1 MSDAEKEDGG
11 ARESRRVTKLIEG
24 VTALAQPI
32 AASFGCEVDRVEFRP
47 GPQRGILRVYIDKP
61 GGVVIEDC
69 SRVSRQLSA
78 ELDVNDF
85 IAAAYDLEVS
95 SPGLD
100 RPLFGEADFRKF
112 AGRAASVTCRKAVPG
127 VGSKVAGVLRGVEGE
142 DVLLETKDGMV
153 RRIPLEMVA
162 KARLEPEI

>member
-1 MSDAEKEDGG
+1 MSDADMEDGG

-85 IAAAYDLEVS
+85 IAKGAPTRD
-95 SPGLD
+95 
-100 RPLFGEADFRKF
+100 
-112 AGRAASVTCRKAVPG
+112 
-127 VGSKVAGVLRGVEGE
+127 VGQRQSTNA
-142 DVLLETKDGMV
+142 TAWTA
-153 RRIPLEMVA
+153 A
-162 KARLEPEI
+162 KARVVQR